1 MSGQERHDDLD
12 IRLDRALDALAAGQ
26 APPYEDDDEYAALV
40 DAARVAR
47 RLRDPDLPDES
58 FATDLASL
66 LARELSEDSQN
77 GHVSRAEVIRLPA
90 VRASRRRGR
99 WLLGLT
105 AALLRVLGAGVIA
118 GMLAGL
124 LAIGIGGRIAMRVGG
139 ALYQHEH
146 PGATTVTDSSGQ
158 QVGVISLAGTLDLLV
173 QGMFAGALGG
183 LMYVMLRRWL
193 PDARR
198 TRALASGAL
207 ILLIAGTVVV
217 NAENQDFGRIGIPW
231 LNVLMFGLIIVLFGY
246 LVAPLAEWLIEL
258 THRNGQSGFRRIGI
272 TTMKFGVYCAG
283 GLGLLI
289 TLQLLAVA
297 SIAGPIDFFR
307 VVANGGGFI
316 EILTFIVVMSIAV
329 PIPILNVLASRL
341 ALEAAPPGLAGFLAP
356 RQPGF
361 VRAGRWLLIFAAAG
375 GLALLVH
382 AIGTILT
389 N

>member
-40 DAARVAR
+40 DAARIAR
-47 RLRDPDLPDES
+47 RLRDPNLPDES

-90 VRASRRRGR
+90 VRARRRGR

-105 AALLRVLGAGVIA
+105 AALLRVLGAGMIA

-124 LAIGIGGRIAMRVGG
+124 LTIGIGGRIAMRISG

-158 QVGVISLAGTLDLLV
+158 QVGVISLAGTLDLLA

-198 TRALASGAL
+198 PRALASSSL
-207 ILLIAGTVVV
+207 ILLIAGTVIV
-217 NAENQDFGRIGIPW
+217 NAENQDFGRIGMPW
-231 LNVLMFGLIIVLFGY
+231 LNVLMFGLIVVLFGY

-258 THRNGQSGFRRIGI
+258 SHRKGRPGFRRIGI
-272 TTMKFGVYCAG
+272 AAMKIGVYCAG

-289 TLQLLAVA
+289 TLQLLAIA
-297 SIAGPIDFFR
+297 SIAGPIELFG
-307 VVANGGGFI
+307 VIANGGKLF

-375 GLALLVH
+375 GLALLIH
-382 AIGTILT
+382 ATGTILT

>member
-1 MSGQERHDDLD
+1 
-12 IRLDRALDALAAGQ
+12 
-26 APPYEDDDEYAALV
+26 
-40 DAARVAR
+40 
-47 RLRDPDLPDES
+47 
-58 FATDLASL
+58 
-66 LARELSEDSQN
+66 
-77 GHVSRAEVIRLPA
+77 
-90 VRASRRRGR
+90 
-99 WLLGLT
+99 
-105 AALLRVLGAGVIA
+105 
-118 GMLAGL
+118 MLAGL

-146 PGATTVTDSSGQ
+146 PGTTTVTDSSGQ

-198 TRALASGAL
+198 TRALASSTL

-246 LVAPLAEWLIEL
+246 LVAPLAEWFIEL
-258 THRNGQSGFRRIGI
+258 SHRNGQSGFRRIGI

-289 TLQLLAVA
+289 TLQLLVIA

-329 PIPILNVLASRL
+329 PIPVLNLLASRL
-341 ALEAAPPGLAGFLAP
+341 ALEAAPPGLADFLAP

-361 VRAGRWLLIFAAAG
+361 VRAGRWLLIFAASG
-375 GLALLVH
+375 GLALLIH
-382 AIGTILT
+382 ATGTILT